1 MFLNTKF
8 YHHLIIKVF
17 KYTNCGLKKPALFL
31 SFRRSAVDSTSPVSS
46 PTSKTQGASDTE
58 QLSTD
63 APGPSKVLSSP
74 EYIQEVRKDSALYLE
89 EGEGALKTVTQATTD
104 VLRRQSSG
112 YVSRRDSFE
121 DNRRTSNTSGETQQ
135 QESLQKERHKSKSIT
150 LGALIKDLADRKE
163 ENIEENIENIE
174 SSADT
179 AKERMPTTEIHRKVS
194 GSDLDMPNV
203 DEAKEVREKTLPRQR
218 SFETHEIND
227 GLTTRLCK

>member
-1 MFLNTKF
+1 MHKW
-8 YHHLIIKVF
+8 
-17 KYTNCGLKKPALFL
+17 KKIRFFF
-31 SFRRSAVDSTSPVSS
+31 SFRGSAVDSSPSNS
-46 PTSKTQGASDTE
+46 PTTKTQGASDAE

-63 APGPSKVLSSP
+63 APGPSKTLSSP

-89 EGEGALKTVTQATTD
+89 EGEGTLKTVTQATTD

-112 YVSRRDSFE
+112 YVSRRDSLE
-121 DNRRTSNTSGETQQ
+121 ENRRNSTTSGDTQQ

-150 LGALIKDLADRKE
+150 LGALLKDLAGRKE

-174 SSADT
+174 PSADT
-179 AKERMPTTEIHRKVS
+179 AKERMPTTEVHRNVS

-203 DEAKEVREKTLPRQR
+203 DEAKEVVRDKTLPRQK

-227 GLTTRLCK
+227 GLTTRLGK

>member
-1 MFLNTKF
+1 ML
-8 YHHLIIKVF
+8 LLS
-17 KYTNCGLKKPALFL
+17 KYKSFQVQITVKKPAFFL
-31 SFRRSAVDSTSPVSS
+31 CSRRSAVDSTSPVGS
-46 PTSKTQGASDTE
+46 PTSKTKDSE
-58 QLSTD
+58 QLPTD
-63 APGPSKVLSSP
+63 APGPSKALSSP

-89 EGEGALKTVTQATTD
+89 EGEGTLKTVTQATD

-121 DNRRTSNTSGETQQ
+121 DNRRNSATSSDTQQ
-135 QESLQKERHKSKSIT
+135 QESLQKERHKSKPIT
-150 LGALIKDLADRKE
+150 LGALIKDLAGRKE

-174 SSADT
+174 PSADT

-203 DEAKEVREKTLPRQR
+203 NEAKEVREKTLPRQR

-227 GLTTRLCK
+227 GLTTRLSK